1 MLRVCLYWVWAP
13 LYLLTGWVS
22 STGMSSYSSALQG
35 PFQRSE
41 PGTNIQLT
49 FTSSGF
55 STDQVTVTW
64 LKNSHQLL
72 KSQTSVHPRGDTYNV
87 TSSVVILLQA
97 DDVHSLVHCQVKHMS
112 ILVSQKTIRLEQ
124 YLRVPPTVTVSQSSH
139 SLDMVTVICHVQRF
153 HPQNVHLS
161 WLENCH
167 TLKGAV
173 QPSSKQNS
181 DGTYTL
187 ESLHL
192 VNASVWESERV
203 LTCKVQHETQ
213 PPIQASLIL
222 STAVQDTY
230 KFLGSA
236 GPEMPAFI
244 LMAFLLGFKV
254 VLVISFIATYF
265 HRWWNL

>member
-1 MLRVCLYWVWAP
+1 MEMLRVCLYWVWAP

-49 FTSSGF
+49 FRSSGF

-124 YLRVPPTVTVSQSSH
+124 YLRGKDV
-139 SLDMVTVICHVQRF
+139 LFVQ
-153 HPQNVHLS
+153 
-161 WLENCH
+161 
-167 TLKGAV
+167 
-173 QPSSKQNS
+173 
-181 DGTYTL
+181 
-187 ESLHL
+187 
-192 VNASVWESERV
+192 
-203 LTCKVQHETQ
+203 
-213 PPIQASLIL
+213 
-222 STAVQDTY
+222 
-230 KFLGSA
+230 
-236 GPEMPAFI
+236 
-244 LMAFLLGFKV
+244 MA
-254 VLVISFIATYF
+254 
-265 HRWWNL
+265 